1 MDVKYN
7 VSHDVKNEILKYQ
20 EERIKALM
28 KRVVILEKEVKVNSL
43 IKKILA
49 LQEQVEDLNQEIV
62 NINYKQTVK

>member
-28 KRVVILEKEVKVNSL
+28 KGVVILEKEVKVNSL
-43 IKKILA
+43 TKKILA